1 MNRALVMT
9 LLMLALTGCGS
20 ASEAARQ
27 PAPAQGTAA
36 TVPAAPVPPPPPIP
50 EEDAIVCPA
59 DVKLCP
65 DGSYVAR
72 DPAKRCEF
80 HPCPGER

>member
-1 MNRALVMT
+1 MMRMLAMT

-20 ASEAARQ
+20 VSEAAKQ
-27 PAPAQGTAA
+27 PAPTQGAA
-36 TVPAAPVPPPPPIP
+36 TSVPAAPVPPPPPIP

-65 DGSYVAR
+65 DGSWVAR
-72 DPAKRCEF
+72 NPAKRCEF
-80 HPCPGER
+80 DPCPGER

>member
-1 MNRALVMT
+1 MNPALVVT
-9 LLMLALTGCGS
+9 LLLLALTGCGS

-27 PAPAQGTAA
+27 PAPAESTA
-36 TVPAAPVPPPPPIP
+36 TSVPAAPVPPPPPIA

-65 DGSYVAR
+65 DGSYVSR
-72 DPAKRCEF
+72 DPARRCEF
-80 HPCPGER
+80 DRCPGER

>member
-1 MNRALVMT
+1 MRALGIT

-27 PAPAQGTAA
+27 PAPAQDAVSS
-36 TVPAAPVPPPPPIP
+36 VPAAPVPPPPPIP

-59 DVKLCP
+59 DVKLCA

-72 DPAKRCEF
+72 SPAKRCEF
-80 HPCPGER
+80 DPCPGER

>member
-1 MNRALVMT
+1 MIRSFSMT
-9 LLMLALTGCGS
+9 VLILMLTACGS

-27 PAPAQGTAA
+27 PVSRQGTAA
-36 TVPAAPVPPPPPIP
+36 TIPAAPVPPPPPIP

-65 DGSYVAR
+65 DGSYVSRTPAR
-72 DPAKRCEF
+72 RCEF
-80 HPCPGER
+80 DPCPGER

>member
-1 MNRALVMT
+1 MMRMLAMT

-27 PAPAQGTAA
+27 PASGQDTTA

-65 DGSYVAR
+65 DGSWVAR
-72 DPAKRCEF
+72 NPAKRCEF
-80 HPCPGER
+80 DPCPGKR